1 MPATRDGKL
10 WRSQFYYKDWQGVRR
25 KKNKRGFKTKG
36 EADEWERNFLQQQQK
51 NLDISFENFVEIYF
65 ADMENRLREST
76 IINKRYV
83 FSSAAFTDKQ
93 GLSVERGDFREDE
106 NVIEEMRKFFHGCI
120 ISLTVEQCRDVD
132 AVIKYKPSKR
142 SEHHSEIHGS
152 EEVPLLSKSQRKKLA
167 ERAKIEY
174 YEK

>member
-1 MPATRDGKL
+1 
-10 WRSQFYYKDWQGVRR
+10 
-25 KKNKRGFKTKG
+25 
-36 EADEWERNFLQQQQK
+36 
-51 NLDISFENFVEIYF
+51 
-65 ADMENRLREST
+65 
-76 IINKRYV
+76 
-83 FSSAAFTDKQ
+83 
-93 GLSVERGDFREDE
+93 
-106 NVIEEMRKFFHGCI
+106 MRKFFHGCI

-142 SEHHSEIHGS
+142 SEYHSEIHGS